1 MFKRLLFLIR
11 DEFSLSRSQARGFLA
26 LAVLMLTCWF
36 GPLMYDRF
44 VSITPQTIGKADS
57 KTADSLLAILES
69 IQPEKPVYGKSNYAS
84 FLNKEAYEN
93 PERPLS
99 LFYFDPNVASIAQL
113 QELGMP
119 KFIAERIIKY
129 RSKGGQF
136 RKKEDLQ
143 RIYGLQPALYDRLE
157 PYINIP
163 EKQSIAA
170 TATVTSATLS
180 TPTNAAPAPVT
191 IPKKIAPT
199 TFDINTADTTQL
211 IRLKGIGSK
220 LAARIVKFRDG
231 LGGFSSTA
239 QYTEVFGL
247 DSLALSE
254 LNRFAQVKST
264 VKKIN
269 INTASPEELDRHP
282 YLSKRQAEIIVRYR
296 EQHGAYK
303 TAQELLNIK
312 ILDEKLVNKIAPYL
326 AF

>member
-1 MFKRLLFLIR
+1 MFQRLLFVIR
-11 DEFSLSRSQARGFLA
+11 DEFGLSRSQARGFLA
-26 LAVLMLTCWF
+26 LAVLMMLCWF
-36 GPLMYDRF
+36 GPLAYDRF
-44 VSITPQTIGKADS
+44 FNQTPKTVSQSDAR
-57 KTADSLLAILES
+57 TADSLLAILEK
-69 IQPEKPVYGKSNYAS
+69 IQPEKPVYGKSYERTYPS
-84 FLNKEAYEN
+84 KEVDN

-99 LFYFDPNVASIAQL
+99 LFYFDPNLASSEQF

-119 KFIAERIIKY
+119 KFIAARIIKY

-143 RIYGLQPALYDRLE
+143 KIYGLQASLYERLE

-163 EKQSIAA
+163 EKQAVASISPTQP
-170 TATVTSATLS
+170 TANTSLPP
-180 TPTNAAPAPVT
+180 TPVKPAYTKPVV
-191 IPKKIAPT
+191 T

-231 LGGFSSTA
+231 LGGFASTT
-239 QYTEVFGL
+239 QYSEVFGL

-254 LNRFAQVKST
+254 LNHFAQIRTT
-264 VKKIN
+264 VHKIS
-269 INTASPEELDRHP
+269 INTVSPEELDRHP
-282 YLSKRQAEIIVRYR
+282 YLSKRQSEIMVRYR

-303 TAQELLNIK
+303 TAQDLLNIK

>member
-1 MFKRLLFLIR
+1 MLQRLLLVIR
-11 DEFSLSRSQARGFLA
+11 DEFGLSRSQARGFLA
-26 LAVLMLTCWF
+26 LAVLMMLCWF
-36 GPLMYDRF
+36 GPLAYDRF
-44 VSITPQTIGKADS
+44 FNQTPKTVSQSDAR
-57 KTADSLLAILES
+57 TADSLLAILEK
-69 IQPEKPVYGKSNYAS
+69 IQPEKPGYGKSYDKTYAP
-84 FLNKEAYEN
+84 KEVDN

-99 LFYFDPNVASIAQL
+99 LFYFDPNLASAEQF

-143 RIYGLQPALYDRLE
+143 KIYGLQTALYERLE
-157 PYINIP
+157 AYINIP
-163 EKQSIAA
+163 EKQAVA
-170 TATVTSATLS
+170 TISPTQPAVNTSLPS
-180 TPTNAAPAPVT
+180 APAKPAYAKPVV
-191 IPKKIAPT
+191 T

-231 LGGFSSTA
+231 LGGFASTA
-239 QYTEVFGL
+239 QYSEIFGL

-254 LNRFAQVKST
+254 LNHFAQIRTSVQ
-264 VKKIN
+264 KIS
-269 INTASPEELDRHP
+269 INTASPEEIDRHP
-282 YLSKRQAEIIVRYR
+282 YLTKRQAEIIVRYR

-303 TAQELLNIK
+303 TAQDLLNIK